1 MELRE
6 PDADISPMSGNRI
19 GVVLEEPLSWH
30 GRDCVV
36 RGVDPMSVVE
46 RRVEIEDVRT
56 GERFRIRLDDLGDP
70 PPRAA

>member
-1 MELRE
+1 MCGDRLRL
-6 PDADISPMSGNRI
+6 
-19 GVVLEEPLSWH
+19 VLEEPVSWR

-46 RRVEIEDVRT
+46 RRVELEDVHT
-56 GERFRIRLDDLGDP
+56 GERFRIRLDELCDP